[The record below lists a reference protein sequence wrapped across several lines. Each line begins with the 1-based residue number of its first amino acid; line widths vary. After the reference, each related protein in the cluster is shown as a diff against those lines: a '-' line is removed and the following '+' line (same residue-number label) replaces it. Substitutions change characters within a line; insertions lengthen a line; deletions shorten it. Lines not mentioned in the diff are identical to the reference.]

1 MGVLH
6 GMGLSLGLAQ
16 INSIELQSNDAGLSI
31 AFVSPP
37 GRVAVRAR
45 PCLRRSSFV
54 TVDAAAADVQAG
66 ADTPTQMLD
75 VAERLF
81 AANGIDKVSIR
92 EILRASGQSN
102 LSAAHYHFG
111 SREALIGALMARRIR
126 EINIVR
132 HRYLDELESSSRDIS
147 ALGGVVKSMPWG
159 PDYVRVAAQ
168 VILSPRSQVRPYFDP
183 GTMSGQIRCREML
196 RRLLPQLPPQV
207 FKDRVWILNN
217 ETAYGMARW
226 IHAHGPVTPLNSRRF
241 AALIRNT
248 VDFLAAG
255 LAAPVG
261 EKDVSR

>member
-1 MGVLH
+1 MTLDANTG
-6 GMGLSLGLAQ
+6 G
-16 INSIELQSNDAGLSI
+16 EQS
-31 AFVSPP
+31 P
-37 GRVAVRAR
+37 
-45 PCLRRSSFV
+45 
-54 TVDAAAADVQAG
+54 

-92 EILRASGQSN
+92 EIVRASGQSN

-132 HRYLDELESSSRDIS
+132 HSYLDELESSGRDAS
-147 ALGGVVKSMPWG
+147 VHAVVAATVNALGGVVKSMPWG

-168 VILSPRSQVRPYFDP
+168 VILSPRSQVRPYFDTE
-183 GTMSGQIRCREML
+183 TMSGQIRCRAML
-196 RRLLPQLPPQV
+196 RRLLPELPAQV

-226 IHAHGPVTPLNSRRF
+226 IHAHGPVTPSNSRRY

-248 VDFLAAG
+248 VDFLSAG

-261 EKDVSR
+261 EPGSGDPAPKDAEYDH

>member
-1 MGVLH
+1 M
-6 GMGLSLGLAQ
+6 SL
-16 INSIELQSNDAGLSI
+16 DA
-31 AFVSPP
+31 VSDPLP
-37 GRVAVRAR
+37 A
-45 PCLRRSSFV
+45 S
-54 TVDAAAADVQAG
+54 

-132 HRYLDELESSSRDIS
+132 HRYLDELESSGHDTSVHAVVAATVS

-168 VILSPRSQVRPYFDP
+168 VLLSPRSQVRPYFDSV
-183 GTMSGQIRCREML
+183 TMSGQIRCRDML

-226 IHAHGPVTPLNSRRF
+226 IHAHGPVTPSNSRRF

-261 EKDVSR
+261 DPGSFEPPAREGNA

>member
-1 MGVLH
+1 M
-6 GMGLSLGLAQ
+6 SL
-16 INSIELQSNDAGLSI
+16 DA
-31 AFVSPP
+31 VSDPLP
-37 GRVAVRAR
+37 A
-45 PCLRRSSFV
+45 S
-54 TVDAAAADVQAG
+54 

-132 HRYLDELESSSRDIS
+132 HRYLDELESSGHDTSVHAVVAATVS

-168 VILSPRSQVRPYFDP
+168 VLLSPRSQVRPYFDSV
-183 GTMSGQIRCREML
+183 TMSGQIRCRDML

-226 IHAHGPVTPLNSRRF
+226 IHAHGPVTPSNSRRF

-261 EKDVSR
+261 DPGSFEPPAGEGNA